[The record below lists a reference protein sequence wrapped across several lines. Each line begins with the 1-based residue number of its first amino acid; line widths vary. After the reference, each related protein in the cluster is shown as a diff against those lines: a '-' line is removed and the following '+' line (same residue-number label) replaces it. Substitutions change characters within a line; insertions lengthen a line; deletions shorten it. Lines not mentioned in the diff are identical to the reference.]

1 MSMSAGAS
9 TALEECS
16 LDSGG
21 FRFASPMGRLARC
34 RACTDVDGSLVCVQA
49 AVRPLSSV
57 AGGDRGRVRGVAL
70 AGEEVEAELSVSRGL
85 YLGFGRG
92 GELESC
98 AISGARSPGDRRV
111 RRRMEVDELLSIADG
126 VGSLFD
132 EMVVVKLDMS
142 AGMWSQL
149 R

>member
-21 FRFASPMGRLARC
+21 FRVASPMGRLARC
-34 RACTDVDGSLVCVQA
+34 RACTDVDGSLVCAQA

-98 AISGARSPGDRRV
+98 AIFGARSPGDRRV
-111 RRRMEVDELLSIADG
+111 RGRMEVDELLSIADG

-142 AGMWSQL
+142 AGMWS
-149 R
+149 